1 MSRGS
6 RRSSEPPRPDGGLAP
21 TVEGTLGRR
30 ERALWLLVVLSL
42 VADVVLTHHGLA
54 GGATELNPVASALM
68 ETIGALPAMTVL
80 KLGALLVGVVAWT
93 IMPTRHRGLVP
104 LGLAVPWTLASLVNA
119 VVVFG

>member
-1 MSRGS
+1 
-6 RRSSEPPRPDGGLAP
+6 
-21 TVEGTLGRR
+21 
-30 ERALWLLVVLSL
+30 